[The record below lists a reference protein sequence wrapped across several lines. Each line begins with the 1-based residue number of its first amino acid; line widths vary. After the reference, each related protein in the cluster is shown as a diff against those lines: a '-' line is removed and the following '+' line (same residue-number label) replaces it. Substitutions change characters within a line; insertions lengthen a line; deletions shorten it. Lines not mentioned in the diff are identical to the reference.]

1 MKNDTEAYLTGFL
14 RHTNVFLCPAH
25 AQALYLIIAFGKEP
39 MRTFPD
45 VFDPEK
51 DWAREC
57 YLVTNRDGKPL
68 EYSRNKKKKV
78 VPTLKMM
85 ACMKYL
91 KKLKSPVDFRTLRK

>member
-25 AQALYLIIAFGKEP
+25 AQALYLIMAFGKEP

-68 EYSRNKKKKV
+68 EYSRNKKKKKWF
-78 VPTLKMM
+78 LH
-85 ACMKYL
+85 
-91 KKLKSPVDFRTLRK
+91 